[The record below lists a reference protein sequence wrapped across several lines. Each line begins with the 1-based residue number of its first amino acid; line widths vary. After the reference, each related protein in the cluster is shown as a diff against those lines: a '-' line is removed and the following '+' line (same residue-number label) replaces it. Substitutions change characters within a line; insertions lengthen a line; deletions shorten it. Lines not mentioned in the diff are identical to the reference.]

1 MYGNKYIFR
10 VKRKVN
16 YEIEDSEL
24 SFVIYNLK
32 VSLFYF
38 MEIGESLDGIF
49 KFRKRRKMFKKLFF
63 VIIKYIIINRFRG
76 RKNMFVKLGK
86 IDFKEK

>member
-1 MYGNKYIFR
+1 
-10 VKRKVN
+10 
-16 YEIEDSEL
+16 
-24 SFVIYNLK
+24 
-32 VSLFYF
+32 
-38 MEIGESLDGIF
+38 MEIGENLDGIF